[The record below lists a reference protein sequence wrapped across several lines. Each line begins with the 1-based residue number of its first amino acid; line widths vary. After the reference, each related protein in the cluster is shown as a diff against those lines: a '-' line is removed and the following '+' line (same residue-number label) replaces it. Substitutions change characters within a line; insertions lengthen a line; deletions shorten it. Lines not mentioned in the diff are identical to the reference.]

1 MLRAVR
7 RRRRQRGSTWKTM
20 RFATLETACL
30 RAICC
35 GKKAT
40 RCVGVS
46 VCVCWCTH
54 NTHTHTLTH
63 THTQV
68 YQQAQKCQHM
78 PLRMRLLEEARDL
91 YLRAHKTDANSVA
104 ALTNLAAVDM
114 ALGDHEV
121 AVGHCDD
128 AIATAKR
135 VRAEAKL
142 LARAYERKGKA
153 LRACKRFKEALAAV
167 REAHALVPSPALEEM
182 IAEVE
187 AKVKYDEEGER
198 EEERAK
204 EEKRRR
210 EEEEEREREKEREK
224 EREREREGERERER
238 EREREKTREKKR
250 KDEEKRE
257 EKRREEEARERE
269 MRAKWTRDK
278 EERALRRLEEEQ
290 REREED
296 ESVERAQL
304 ELEARERAAG
314 VGFGVEGLGFDGL
327 GFRTLMV

>member
-1 MLRAVR
+1 
-7 RRRRQRGSTWKTM
+7 M

-78 PLRMRLLEEARDL
+78 PLRMRRLEEARDL
-91 YLRAHKTDANSVA
+91 YSRAHKTDANSVA

-135 VRAEAKL
+135 VRAKAKL

-153 LRACKRFKEALAAV
+153 MRACKRFKEARAAV
-167 REAHALVPSPALEEM
+167 REAQ
-182 IAEVE
+182 
-187 AKVKYDEEGER
+187 
-198 EEERAK
+198 
-204 EEKRRR
+204 
-210 EEEEEREREKEREK
+210 
-224 EREREREGERERER
+224 EREGGGG
-238 EREREKTREKKR
+238 KT
-250 KDEEKRE
+250 EEGGRGDGGGGGKGGQGGE
-257 EKRREEEARERE
+257 GKASAEFVSVD
-269 MRAKWTRDK
+269 MK
-278 EERALRRLEEEQ
+278 EEIKVRKQVCNLACMHIHTHIRMN
-290 REREED
+290 ERQ
-296 ESVERAQL
+296 VWWNRF
-304 ELEARERAAG
+304 R
-314 VGFGVEGLGFDGL
+314 GLWN
-327 GFRTLMV
+327 RTNLSNFNN

>member
-1 MLRAVR
+1 MR
-7 RRRRQRGSTWKTM
+7 R
-20 RFATLETACL
+20 
-30 RAICC
+30 
-35 GKKAT
+35 
-40 RCVGVS
+40 
-46 VCVCWCTH
+46 
-54 NTHTHTLTH
+54 
-63 THTQV
+63 
-68 YQQAQKCQHM
+68 
-78 PLRMRLLEEARDL
+78 LEEARDL
-91 YLRAHKTDANSVA
+91 YSRAHKTDADSVA

-210 EEEEEREREKEREK
+210 EEEEERERERSESERRRGKRRGRGRGRERG
-224 EREREREGERERER
+224 RERERESGRRHGR
-238 EREREKTREKKR
+238 KNARMKRNGRRRGGRRRRGSGRCGPSGRATRRSVRCDAWKR
-250 KDEEKRE
+250 SSGSGKR
-257 EKRREEEARERE
+257 
-269 MRAKWTRDK
+269 TRVW
-278 EERALRRLEEEQ
+278 R
-290 REREED
+290 
-296 ESVERAQL
+296 
-304 ELEARERAAG
+304 
-314 VGFGVEGLGFDGL
+314 GLS
-327 GFRTLMV
+327 